1 MKAILVREFGGPEV
15 LKIGETADPVPGPD
29 EVLIRVH
36 AAGVNP
42 FDTYMRTGTYAVKPP
57 LPYIPGSDAAG
68 VVEAVG
74 ANVTDLAVGARVYS
88 YGTRDGLIGTYAEK
102 AVCPRGRVFPLPDHV
117 SFAQGASL
125 GVPYTTAYRAL
136 FQRGGA
142 KPGETV
148 LIHGATGAVGIAA
161 VQLAHHF
168 GMRVIGTGGTER
180 TLEVVRRHGADVAL
194 SHRAEG
200 YRGEIMRATGGKGVH
215 LVLEMAAHINL
226 NHDLTMLTTGG
237 RIVVIGSRGPVE
249 IDARQA
255 MNRDAAILGMVVFG
269 APEADVVS
277 AHAAIAAGLRNGSLD
292 PVIRQELPLAQAAQA
307 HEAIMSAADHPVG
320 KIALIP

>member
-15 LKIGETADPVPGPD
+15 LTIGETADPVPGPD

-74 ANVTDLAVGARVYS
+74 ANVTHLAVGARVFS
-88 YGTRDGLIGTYAEK
+88 YGTRDGLIGAYAEK
-102 AVCPRGRVFPLPDHV
+102 VVCPKGRVFPLPDRV

-148 LIHGATGAVGIAA
+148 LIHGATGGVGIAA

-180 TLEVVRRHGADVAL
+180 TLEIVRQQGADVAV
-194 SHRAEG
+194 SHRTDG
-200 YRGEIMRATGGKGVH
+200 YRDEIMRATGGKGVN

-226 NHDLTMLTTGG
+226 NHDLTMLATGG
-237 RIVVIGSRGPVE
+237 RVVVIGSRGPVE
-249 IDARQA
+249 VDARHA

-269 APEADVVS
+269 APETDVVS
-277 AHAAIAAGLRNGSLD
+277 AQAGIAAGLRNGSLD
-292 PVIRQELPLAQAAQA
+292 PMVREELPLAQAAQA
-307 HEAIMSAADHPVG
+307 HAALMATSDHLVG

>member
-15 LKIGETADPVPGPD
+15 LTIGETADPVPGPG

-42 FDTYMRTGTYAVKPP
+42 YETYMRTGTYAVKPA

-74 ANVTDLAVGARVYS
+74 AGVTDLAAGTRVYC

-102 AVCPRGRVFPLPDHV
+102 VVCPRQRVFPLADRV

-148 LIHGATGAVGIAA
+148 LIHGATGGVGIAA

-168 GMRVIGTGGTER
+168 GMRVIGTGGTAR
-180 TLEVVRRHGADVAL
+180 SLEIVRQQGADVAV
-194 SHRAEG
+194 SHREQG
-200 YRGEIMRATGGKGVH
+200 YRDEIMRATGGQGVH
-215 LVLEMAAHINL
+215 LVIEMAAHINL
-226 NHDLTMLTTGG
+226 NHDLTMLATGG
-237 RIVVIGSRGPVE
+237 RIVVVGNRGPVE
-249 IDARQA
+249 VDARHA
-255 MNRDAAILGMVVFG
+255 MNREAAILGMVVFK
-269 APEADVVS
+269 APEADIAS
-277 AHAAIAAGLRNGSLD
+277 AQAAIGAGLRNGTLT
-292 PVIRQELPLAQAAQA
+292 PMVRAEMPLAQAAQA
-307 HEAIMSAADHPVG
+307 HEAIMGSSDHLVG

>member
-15 LKIGETADPVPGPD
+15 LTIGETADPVPGPD

-74 ANVTDLAVGARVYS
+74 ANVTHLAVGARVFS

-102 AVCPRGRVFPLPDHV
+102 VVCPKGRVFPLPDRV

-125 GVPYTTAYRAL
+125 GVPYTTAFRAL

-148 LIHGATGAVGIAA
+148 LIHGATGGVGIAA

-180 TLEVVRRHGADVAL
+180 TLEIVRQQGADVAVR
-194 SHRAEG
+194 HRADG
-200 YRGEIMRATGGKGVH
+200 YRDEIMRATGGKGVN
-215 LVLEMAAHINL
+215 LVLDMAAHINL
-226 NHDLTMLTTGG
+226 HHDLTMLTTGG

-255 MNRDAAILGMVVFG
+255 MSRDAAILGMVVFS
-269 APEADVVS
+269 APEADITS
-277 AHAAIAAGLRNGSLD
+277 AQAGIAAGLRNGSLS
-292 PVIRQELPLAQAAQA
+292 PMVREELPLAKAAQA
-307 HEAIMSAADHPVG
+307 HEAIMGSVDHLVG